1 MKIKKIKM
9 DKIKSILSPL
19 EQDVLQYLWPNK
31 TMRVR
36 EIYQL
41 LSPKRKVALS
51 SIAVILDR
59 LHEKGIVDRKVETA
73 RGGLR
78 YLYYPK
84 QDKKTFEKSV
94 IDNAVNKLIDK
105 FGVTAVSYFNER
117 FSK

>member
-1 MKIKKIKM
+1 MKNM
-9 DKIKSILSPL
+9 EQILSPL
-19 EQDVLQYLWPNK
+19 EQDVLQHLWPNK

-78 YLYYPK
+78 YLYFPK
-84 QDKKTFEKSV
+84 QDRKAFEKSV
-94 IDNAVNKLIDK
+94 IEGAVNKLIDK
-105 FGVTAVSYFNER
+105 FGTTAVSYFNDR